1 MKEEVSTQNK
11 MGTAPLFRL
20 IMSMALPAMFSM
32 MVQAL
37 YNIVDSIFVSMKGEE
52 ALGAVNLAFPMQFLM
67 VSVAVGTGIGINSL
81 ISRRLGEG
89 RKNEADKTATY
100 SLMLGLFSWVIFLI
114 LGIFAV
120 KPLISIFTDDPLTY
134 QYSIEYLSIVFIFSI
149 GLFVEVNIEKM
160 LQGTGNTVFPMAFQL
175 VGAITNIILDP
186 IFIFTFDMGVRGAAI
201 ATVVGQIFSM
211 IFALLVLFIRKNG
224 VKIDFS
230 FFKKIDMKVIIDI
243 YRVGFPSIVMQSIG
257 SFMIFGLNLIL
268 TTFSLTAVNVLGVYY
283 KLQSFIFMPVFGLTH
298 GVMPIMGYN
307 YGAKNKDRLLKALKY
322 ALLIALVIMT
332 IGLVIFQVFPR
343 ELLLMFNATEDML
356 NIGIPALR
364 LISLCFL
371 PAAVGIMFSTVFQAV
386 GRGIRSLIISL
397 LRQLC
402 LILPIAYLLSLTG
415 EVTYVWLSFPL
426 AEILSIIVSVIFFV
440 TLYKK
445 ELKYL
450 SAAPNI
456 QK

>member
-1 MKEEVSTQNK
+1 MENTNELKQNK

-32 MVQAL
+32 LVQAL
-37 YNIVDSIFVSMKGEE
+37 YNIVDSIFVSMKGEA

-67 VSVAVGTGIGINSL
+67 TSVAVGTGIGINSL
-81 ISRRLGEG
+81 VSRRLGEG
-89 RKNEADKTATY
+89 RKQEADKTATY
-100 SLMLGLFSWVIFLI
+100 SLMLGIFSWLIFLL

-120 KPLISIFTDDPLTY
+120 HPLISVFTNDPETY
-134 QYSIEYLSIVFIFSI
+134 QYSVEYLSIVFIFSI
-149 GLFVEVNIEKM
+149 GIFVEVNIEKT

-186 IFIFTFDMGVRGAAI
+186 IFIFTFDLGVKGAAI
-201 ATVVGQIFSM
+201 ATIIGQIFSM

-224 VKIDFS
+224 IKVDFN
-230 FFKKIDMKVIIDI
+230 FFKKIDWKVIIDV
-243 YRVGFPSIVMQSIG
+243 YRVGLPSIVMQSIG

-268 TTFSLTAVNVLGVYY
+268 TGFSITAVNVLGVYY

-307 YGAKNKDRLLKALKY
+307 YGAKNKDRLMKSLKY
-322 ALLIALVIMT
+322 SLFIALVIMG
-332 IGLVIFQVFPR
+332 IGLIIFQVFPR
-343 ELLLMFNATEDML
+343 ELLAMFNATDDMYA
-356 NIGIPALR
+356 IGIPALR

-402 LILPIAYLLSLTG
+402 LILPITYVLSFFG
-415 EVTYVWLSFPL
+415 VTYVWLAFPL

-440 TLYKK
+440 TLYNK
-445 ELKYL
+445 ELKFL
-450 SAAPNI
+450 STKEPR
-456 QK
+456 

>member
-1 MKEEVSTQNK
+1 MENTNELKQNK

-32 MVQAL
+32 LVQAL
-37 YNIVDSIFVSMKGEE
+37 YNIVDSIFVSMKGEA

-67 VSVAVGTGIGINSL
+67 TSVAVGTGIGINSL
-81 ISRRLGEG
+81 VSRRLGEG
-89 RKNEADKTATY
+89 RKHEADKTATY
-100 SLMLGLFSWVIFLI
+100 SLMLGIFSWLIFLL

-120 KPLISIFTDDPLTY
+120 HPLISVFTNDPETY
-134 QYSIEYLSIVFIFSI
+134 QYSVEYLSIVFIFSI
-149 GLFVEVNIEKM
+149 GIFVEVNIEKT

-186 IFIFTFDMGVRGAAI
+186 IFIFTFDLGVKGAAI
-201 ATVVGQIFSM
+201 ATIIGQIFSM

-224 VKIDFS
+224 IKVDFS
-230 FFKKIDMKVIIDI
+230 FFKKIDWKVIIDV
-243 YRVGFPSIVMQSIG
+243 YRVGLPSIVMQSIG

-268 TTFSLTAVNVLGVYY
+268 TGFSITAVNVLGVYY

-307 YGAKNKDRLLKALKY
+307 YGAKNKDRLMKSLKY
-322 ALLIALVIMT
+322 SLFIALVIMG
-332 IGLVIFQVFPR
+332 IGLIIFQVFPR
-343 ELLLMFNATEDML
+343 ELLAMFSATDDMYT
-356 NIGIPALR
+356 IGIPALR

-402 LILPIAYLLSLTG
+402 LILPIAYVLSFFGVTFVLLA
-415 EVTYVWLSFPL
+415 FPL

-440 TLYKK
+440 TLYNK
-445 ELKYL
+445 ELKFL
-450 SAAPNI
+450 STKEPR
-456 QK
+456 

>member
-1 MKEEVSTQNK
+1 MENTNELKQNK

-32 MVQAL
+32 LVQAL
-37 YNIVDSIFVSMKGEE
+37 YNIVDSIFVSMKGEA

-67 VSVAVGTGIGINSL
+67 TSVAVGTGIGINSL
-81 ISRRLGEG
+81 VSRRLGEG
-89 RKNEADKTATY
+89 RKHEADKTATY
-100 SLMLGLFSWVIFLI
+100 SLMLGIFSWLIFLL

-120 KPLISIFTDDPLTY
+120 HPLISVFTNDPETY
-134 QYSIEYLSIVFIFSI
+134 QYSVEYLSIVFIFSI
-149 GLFVEVNIEKM
+149 GIFVEVNIEKT

-186 IFIFTFDMGVRGAAI
+186 IFIFTFDLGVKGAAI
-201 ATVVGQIFSM
+201 ATIIGQIFSM

-224 VKIDFS
+224 IKVDFS
-230 FFKKIDMKVIIDI
+230 FFKKIDWKVIIDV
-243 YRVGFPSIVMQSIG
+243 YRVGLPSIVMQSIG

-268 TTFSLTAVNVLGVYY
+268 TGFSITAVNVLGVYY

-307 YGAKNKDRLLKALKY
+307 YGAKNKDRLIKSLKY
-322 ALLIALVIMT
+322 SLFIALVIMG
-332 IGLVIFQVFPR
+332 IGLIIFQVFPR
-343 ELLLMFNATEDML
+343 ELLAMFNATDDMYA
-356 NIGIPALR
+356 IGIPALR

-402 LILPIAYLLSLTG
+402 LILPIAYVLSSFG
-415 EVTYVWLSFPL
+415 VTYVWLAFPL

-440 TLYKK
+440 TLYNK
-445 ELKYL
+445 ELKFL
-450 SAAPNI
+450 STKEPR
-456 QK
+456 

>member
-1 MKEEVSTQNK
+1 MENTNELKQNK

-32 MVQAL
+32 LVQAL
-37 YNIVDSIFVSMKGEE
+37 YNIVDSIFVSMKGEA

-67 VSVAVGTGIGINSL
+67 TSVAVGTGIGINSL
-81 ISRRLGEG
+81 VSRRLGEG
-89 RKNEADKTATY
+89 RKQEADKTATY
-100 SLMLGLFSWVIFLI
+100 SLMLGIFSWLIFLL

-120 KPLISIFTDDPLTY
+120 HPLISVFTNDPETY
-134 QYSIEYLSIVFIFSI
+134 QYSVEYLSIVFIFSI
-149 GLFVEVNIEKM
+149 GIFVEVNIEKT

-186 IFIFTFDMGVRGAAI
+186 IFIFTFDLGVKGAAI
-201 ATVVGQIFSM
+201 ATIIGQIFSM

-224 VKIDFS
+224 IKVDFN
-230 FFKKIDMKVIIDI
+230 FFKKIDWKVIIDV
-243 YRVGFPSIVMQSIG
+243 YRVGLPSIVMQSIG

-268 TTFSLTAVNVLGVYY
+268 TGFSITAVNVLGVYY

-307 YGAKNKDRLLKALKY
+307 YGAKNKDRLIYSLF
-322 ALLIALVIMT
+322 IALVIMG
-332 IGLVIFQVFPR
+332 IGLIIFQIFPR
-343 ELLLMFNATEDML
+343 ELLAMFNATDDMYA
-356 NIGIPALR
+356 IGIPALR

-402 LILPIAYLLSLTG
+402 LILPIAYVLSFFG
-415 EVTYVWLSFPL
+415 VTYVWLAFPL

-440 TLYKK
+440 TLYNK
-445 ELKYL
+445 ELKFL
-450 SAAPNI
+450 STKEPR
-456 QK
+456 

>member
-1 MKEEVSTQNK
+1 MENTNELKQNK

-32 MVQAL
+32 LVQAL
-37 YNIVDSIFVSMKGEE
+37 YNIVDSIFVSMKGEA

-67 VSVAVGTGIGINSL
+67 TSVAVGTGIGINSL
-81 ISRRLGEG
+81 VSRRLGEG
-89 RKNEADKTATY
+89 RKQEADKTATY
-100 SLMLGLFSWVIFLI
+100 SLMLGIFSWLIFLL

-120 KPLISIFTDDPLTY
+120 HPLISVFTNDPETY
-134 QYSIEYLSIVFIFSI
+134 QYSVEYLSIVFIFSI
-149 GLFVEVNIEKM
+149 GIFVEVNIEKT

-186 IFIFTFDMGVRGAAI
+186 IFIFTFDLGVKGAAI
-201 ATVVGQIFSM
+201 ATIIGQIFSM
-211 IFALLVLFIRKNG
+211 IFALLILFIRKNG
-224 VKIDFS
+224 IKVDFN
-230 FFKKIDMKVIIDI
+230 FFKKIDWKVIIDV
-243 YRVGFPSIVMQSIG
+243 YRVGLPSIVMQSIG

-268 TTFSLTAVNVLGVYY
+268 TGFSITAVNVLGVYY

-307 YGAKNKDRLLKALKY
+307 YGAKNKDRLMKSLKY
-322 ALLIALVIMT
+322 SLFIALVIMG
-332 IGLVIFQVFPR
+332 IGLIIFQVFPR
-343 ELLLMFNATEDML
+343 ELLAMFNATDDMYA
-356 NIGIPALR
+356 IGIPALR

-402 LILPIAYLLSLTG
+402 LILPIAYVLSFFG
-415 EVTYVWLSFPL
+415 VIFVWLAFPL

-440 TLYKK
+440 TLYNK
-445 ELKYL
+445 ELKFL
-450 SAAPNI
+450 STKEPR
-456 QK
+456 

>member
-1 MKEEVSTQNK
+1 MENTNELKQNK

-32 MVQAL
+32 LVQAL
-37 YNIVDSIFVSMKGEE
+37 YNIVDSIFVSMKGEA

-67 VSVAVGTGIGINSL
+67 TSVAVGTGIGINSL
-81 ISRRLGEG
+81 VSRRLGEG
-89 RKNEADKTATY
+89 RKQEADKTATY
-100 SLMLGLFSWVIFLI
+100 SLMLGIFSWLIFLL

-120 KPLISIFTDDPLTY
+120 HPLISVFTNDPETY
-134 QYSIEYLSIVFIFSI
+134 QYSVEYLSIVFIFSI
-149 GLFVEVNIEKM
+149 GIFVEVNIEKT

-186 IFIFTFDMGVRGAAI
+186 IFIFTFDLGVKGAAI
-201 ATVVGQIFSM
+201 ATIIGQIFSM

-224 VKIDFS
+224 IKVDFS
-230 FFKKIDMKVIIDI
+230 FFKKIDWKVIIDV
-243 YRVGFPSIVMQSIG
+243 YRVGLPSIVMQSIG

-268 TTFSLTAVNVLGVYY
+268 TGFSITAVNVLGVYY

-307 YGAKNKDRLLKALKY
+307 YGAKNKDRLMKSLKY
-322 ALLIALVIMT
+322 SLFIALVIMG
-332 IGLVIFQVFPR
+332 IGLIIFQIFPR
-343 ELLLMFNATEDML
+343 ELLAMFNATDDMYA
-356 NIGIPALR
+356 IGIPALR

-402 LILPIAYLLSLTG
+402 LILPIAYVHSL
-415 EVTYVWLSFPL
+415 V
-426 AEILSIIVSVIFFV
+426 
-440 TLYKK
+440 
-445 ELKYL
+445 
-450 SAAPNI
+450 
-456 QK
+456 

>member
-1 MKEEVSTQNK
+1 MENTNELKQNK

-32 MVQAL
+32 LVQAL
-37 YNIVDSIFVSMKGEE
+37 YNIVDSIFVSMKGEA

-67 VSVAVGTGIGINSL
+67 TSVAVGTGIGINSL
-81 ISRRLGEG
+81 VSRRLGEG
-89 RKNEADKTATY
+89 RKQEADKTATY
-100 SLMLGLFSWVIFLI
+100 SLMLGIFSWLIFLL

-120 KPLISIFTDDPLTY
+120 HPLISVFTNDPETY
-134 QYSIEYLSIVFIFSI
+134 QYSVEYLSIVFIFSI
-149 GLFVEVNIEKM
+149 GIFVEVNIEKT

-186 IFIFTFDMGVRGAAI
+186 IFIFTFDLGVKGAAI
-201 ATVVGQIFSM
+201 ATIIGQIFSM
-211 IFALLVLFIRKNG
+211 IFALLILFIRKNG
-224 VKIDFS
+224 IKVDFN
-230 FFKKIDMKVIIDI
+230 FFKKIDWKVIIDV
-243 YRVGFPSIVMQSIG
+243 YRVGLPSIVMQSIG

-268 TTFSLTAVNVLGVYY
+268 TGFSITAVNVLGVYY

-307 YGAKNKDRLLKALKY
+307 YGAKNKDRLMKSLKY
-322 ALLIALVIMT
+322 SLFIALVIMG
-332 IGLVIFQVFPR
+332 IGLIIFQVFPR
-343 ELLLMFNATEDML
+343 ELLAMFNATDDMYA
-356 NIGIPALR
+356 IGIPALR

-402 LILPIAYLLSLTG
+402 LILPIAYVLSFFD
-415 EVTYVWLSFPL
+415 VTFVWLAFPL

-440 TLYKK
+440 TLYNK
-445 ELKYL
+445 ELKFL
-450 SAAPNI
+450 STKEPR
-456 QK
+456 

>member
-1 MKEEVSTQNK
+1 MENTNELKQNK

-32 MVQAL
+32 LVQAL
-37 YNIVDSIFVSMKGEE
+37 YNIVDSIFVSMKGEA

-67 VSVAVGTGIGINSL
+67 TSVAVGTGIGINSL
-81 ISRRLGEG
+81 VSRRLGEG
-89 RKNEADKTATY
+89 RKHEADKTATY
-100 SLMLGLFSWVIFLI
+100 SLMLGIFSWLIFLL

-120 KPLISIFTDDPLTY
+120 HPLISVFTNDPETY
-134 QYSIEYLSIVFIFSI
+134 QYSVEYLSIVFIFSI
-149 GLFVEVNIEKM
+149 GIFVEVNIEKT

-186 IFIFTFDMGVRGAAI
+186 IFIFTFDLGVKGAAI
-201 ATVVGQIFSM
+201 ATVIGQIFSM

-224 VKIDFS
+224 IKVDFN
-230 FFKKIDMKVIIDI
+230 FFKKIDWKVIIDV
-243 YRVGFPSIVMQSIG
+243 YRVGLPSIVMQSIG

-268 TTFSLTAVNVLGVYY
+268 TGFSITAVNVLGVYY

-307 YGAKNKDRLLKALKY
+307 YGAKNKDRLIKSLKY
-322 ALLIALVIMT
+322 SLFIALVIMG
-332 IGLVIFQVFPR
+332 IGLIIFQVFPR
-343 ELLLMFNATEDML
+343 ELLAMFNATDDMYA
-356 NIGIPALR
+356 IGIPALR

-402 LILPIAYLLSLTG
+402 LILPIAYVLSSFG
-415 EVTYVWLSFPL
+415 VTYVWLAFPL

-440 TLYKK
+440 TLYNK
-445 ELKYL
+445 ELKFL
-450 SAAPNI
+450 STKEPR
-456 QK
+456 

>member
-1 MKEEVSTQNK
+1 MEEKISSQNK

-20 IMSMALPAMFSM
+20 IISMALPAMFSM
-32 MVQAL
+32 LVQAM

-67 VSVAVGTGIGINSL
+67 TSVAVGTGIGINSL

-89 RKNEADKTATY
+89 RKHEADKTATY
-100 SLMLGLFSWVIFLI
+100 SLLLGICSWLIFLI

-120 KPLISIFTDDPLTY
+120 EPLISLFTDDPLTY

-149 GLFVEVNIEKM
+149 GVFVEVNIEKT
-160 LQGTGNTVFPMAFQL
+160 LQGTGNTIFPMAFQL
-175 VGAITNIILDP
+175 VGAVTNIILDP
-186 IFIFTFDMGVRGAAI
+186 IFIFTFNMGVRGAAI
-201 ATVVGQIFSM
+201 ATVAGQILSM

-224 VKIDFS
+224 VKVDFR
-230 FFKKIDMKVIIDI
+230 FFKNIDGKVIVDI
-243 YRVGFPSIVMQSIG
+243 YRVGLPSIVMQSIG

-322 ALLIALVIMT
+322 SLFIALGIMAF
-332 IGLVIFQVFPR
+332 GLVIFQLFPHQ
-343 ELLLMFNATEDML
+343 LLSMFSATDDMYI
-356 NIGIPALR
+356 IGEPALR

-386 GRGIRSLIISL
+386 GRGVRSLIISL
-397 LRQLC
+397 LRQLL
-402 LILPIAYLLSLTG
+402 LILPIAYFLSLSG
-415 EVTYVWLSFPL
+415 QVTYVWLAFPL
-426 AEILSIIVSVIFFV
+426 AEIMSILVSVIFFV
-440 TLYKK
+440 NLYKK
-445 ELKYL
+445 ELKNL
-450 SAAPNI
+450 SEIIP
-456 QK
+456 K

>member
-1 MKEEVSTQNK
+1 MENTNELKQNK

-32 MVQAL
+32 LVQAL
-37 YNIVDSIFVSMKGEE
+37 YNIVDSIFVSMKGEA

-67 VSVAVGTGIGINSL
+67 TSVAVGTGIGINSL
-81 ISRRLGEG
+81 VSRRLGEG
-89 RKNEADKTATY
+89 RKQEADKTATY
-100 SLMLGLFSWVIFLI
+100 SLMLGIFSWLIFLL

-120 KPLISIFTDDPLTY
+120 HPLISVFTNDPETY
-134 QYSIEYLSIVFIFSI
+134 QYSVEYLSIVFIFSI
-149 GLFVEVNIEKM
+149 GIFVEVNIEKT

-186 IFIFTFDMGVRGAAI
+186 IFIFTFDLGVKGAAI
-201 ATVVGQIFSM
+201 ATIIGQIFSM

-224 VKIDFS
+224 IKVDFN
-230 FFKKIDMKVIIDI
+230 FFKKIDWKVIIDV
-243 YRVGFPSIVMQSIG
+243 YRVGLPSIVMQSIG

-268 TTFSLTAVNVLGVYY
+268 TGFSITAVNVLGVYY

-307 YGAKNKDRLLKALKY
+307 YGAKNKDRLMKSLKY
-322 ALLIALVIMT
+322 SLFIALVIMG
-332 IGLVIFQVFPR
+332 IGLIIFQVFPR
-343 ELLLMFNATEDML
+343 ELLAMFNATDDMYA
-356 NIGIPALR
+356 IGIPALR

-402 LILPIAYLLSLTG
+402 LILPIAYVLSFFG
-415 EVTYVWLSFPL
+415 VTYVWLAFPL

-440 TLYKK
+440 TLYNK
-445 ELKYL
+445 ELKFL
-450 SAAPNI
+450 STKEPR
-456 QK
+456 